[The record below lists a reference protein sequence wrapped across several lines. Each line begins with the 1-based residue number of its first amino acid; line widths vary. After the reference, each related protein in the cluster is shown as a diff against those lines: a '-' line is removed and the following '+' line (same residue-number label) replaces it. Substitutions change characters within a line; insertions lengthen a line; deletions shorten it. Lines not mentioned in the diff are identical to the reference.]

1 MKEIND
7 NDIVCT
13 DNINE
18 IRCKLGGIMIVTI
31 LIMIIIK
38 LM

>member
-7 NDIVCT
+7 NEIVCI

-18 IRCKLGGIMIVTI
+18 IKCKLGGIMIVTI
-31 LIMIIIK
+31 LIMLIIK
-38 LM
+38 LI